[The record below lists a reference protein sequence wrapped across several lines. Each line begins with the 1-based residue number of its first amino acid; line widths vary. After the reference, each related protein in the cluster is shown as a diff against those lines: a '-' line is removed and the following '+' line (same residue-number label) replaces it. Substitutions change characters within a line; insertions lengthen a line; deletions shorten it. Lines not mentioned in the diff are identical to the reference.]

1 MSDMLVDNDVLDLAA
16 IGPSDVAALGDT
28 VLGHALRR
36 LLALSSP
43 AAADPDGADPIAAH
57 DSYV

>member
-1 MSDMLVDNDVLDLAA
+1 MSDTRVDIDAVDLTA
-16 IGPSDVAALGDT
+16 IRLSDVTALGDT

-36 LLALSSP
+36 LLALSPS
-43 AAADPDGADPIAAH
+43 AATDPDRANPIAAH

>member
-1 MSDMLVDNDVLDLAA
+1 MSDTLVDVDALDLTA
-16 IGPSDVAALGDT
+16 IGPSDVTALGDT

-36 LLALSSP
+36 LLTLSPS
-43 AAADPDGADPIAAH
+43 AADFDRADPIAAH

>member
-1 MSDMLVDNDVLDLAA
+1 MRDTRADIDALDLSA
-16 IGPSDVAALGDT
+16 IGPGDVMVLGDT

-36 LLALSSP
+36 LLALDPSP
-43 AAADPDGADPIAAH
+43 AADPDQADPIAAH